1 MGCSFPFSEY
11 LKTQGIRR
19 VPLSS
24 FKENRFNIVFHNAA
38 GVYFLSEYV
47 NVFLE
52 STYSTGNKLLQAVL
66 ADVKVTEYVAIAGK
80 VFKNHKS
87 VLFLLRSMMSLFF
100 GCTTANEIVKKHP
113 DPKNLTPLLTYLL
126 LLSRLFPT

>member
-24 FKENRFNIVFHNAA
+24 FKGNHFNIVFHNAA
-38 GVYFLSEYV
+38 GVYFLSECV
-47 NVFLE
+47 KVFLE

-66 ADVKVTEYVAIAGK
+66 ADVKVTEYVAIAAK
-80 VFKNHKS
+80 VFENHKS
-87 VLFLLRSMMSLFF
+87 AIFLITVNDVLIF
-100 GCTTANEIVKKHP
+100 
-113 DPKNLTPLLTYLL
+113 
-126 LLSRLFPT
+126 